1 MLDQAITIKGNV
13 RKEYSMDKL
22 KSYLMMI
29 VLTVTIIVSAPV
41 HSLAQEATLDYSGS
55 LWSRSTLTGDWGGV
69 RNELA
74 ETGIIFKASATQI
87 YQGTISEG
95 FDDDTYWRNSGTVDY
110 EMDLDFGKMG
120 LWQGGFLKVRGMSN
134 YRKSINTKSGSI
146 MPVNSDALFPWPE
159 GNYTGLTDL
168 LFMQKLS
175 AHFGLIAGKLNTLE
189 PGDVNEFAHDYKTQ
203 FLNAAFLINPVTLRT
218 CPYSAVAI
226 GTIFHSKN
234 AEFNFNVTDTEGSAV
249 NSGTKTVGHDGT
261 TLATQL
267 RFKTFFLG
275 RPGHQLFGGTWSNKK
290 FNDLDQDPRTILSQI
305 LVPNQDIPLKTYKD
319 SWCFFYNMDH
329 YLYLKEGTVDQ
340 GLGVFARYGVSD
352 GKANPIKYFA
362 SIGIGSKGLIPGR
375 RRDTFGVGYYCLWFS
390 NELPSIVKRN
400 LLEDTEQGA
409 ELYYNICLT
418 PWMQITPDLQII
430 ESGAKSVDNTI
441 VVGGLRMQLT
451 F

>member
-1 MLDQAITIKGNV
+1 
-13 RKEYSMDKL
+13 
-22 KSYLMMI
+22 
-29 VLTVTIIVSAPV
+29 
-41 HSLAQEATLDYSGS
+41 
-55 LWSRSTLTGDWGGV
+55 
-69 RNELA
+69 
-74 ETGIIFKASATQI
+74 
-87 YQGTISEG
+87 
-95 FDDDTYWRNSGTVDY
+95 
-110 EMDLDFGKMG
+110 
-120 LWQGGFLKVRGMSN
+120 
-134 YRKSINTKSGSI
+134 

-159 GNYTGLTDL
+159 GNYSGLTDL

-203 FLNAAFLINPVTLRT
+203 FLNAAFLINPVTFRT
-218 CPYSAVAI
+218 CPYSAVAV
-226 GTIFHSKN
+226 GAIFHSKN

-249 NSGTKTVGHDGT
+249 KSGTKTVGHNGT

-267 RFKTFFLG
+267 RFKTFFFG
-275 RPGHQLFGGTWSNKK
+275 RPGHQLFGGTWSNKR
-290 FNDLDQDPRTILSQI
+290 FNSLDQDPRTILSQI